1 MVSPAGIV
9 RVVTRVPEIKPYP
22 SVFSWEGSLSVFNA
36 AQPLKALEPISVM
49 VSEITTLVRERLSAN
64 AEDAIFVT
72 V

>member
-22 SVFSWEGSLSVFNA
+22 SVFSLEGSFMDFRA
-36 AQPLKALEPISVM
+36 EHPEKALEPISVM
-49 VSEITTLVRERLSAN
+49 VSEITTLVMERLSLN
-64 AEDAIFVT
+64 VEDAIWVT